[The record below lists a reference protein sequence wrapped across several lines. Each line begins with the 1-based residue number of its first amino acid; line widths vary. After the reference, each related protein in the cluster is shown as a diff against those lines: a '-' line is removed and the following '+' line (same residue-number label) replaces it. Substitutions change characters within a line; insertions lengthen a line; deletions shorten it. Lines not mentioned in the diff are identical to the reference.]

1 MSTDRQPGHRRLRT
15 GRPLPC
21 PRARPVSAPC
31 GTRQAGFSLVEALVA
46 LFILTIIALGLGQ
59 VIGLGMLSNKAADDL
74 TQATTLSADKLEELR
89 ASEYW
94 ALTQGGSLDSAAN
107 GYSDSPDLDG
117 DGTAEFD
124 RRWRITEQT
133 GGKLIEVRTL
143 SLNNTIGNGRQ
154 ATMATVVA
162 ER

>member
-1 MSTDRQPGHRRLRT
+1 M
-15 GRPLPC
+15 PLPR
-21 PRARPVSAPC
+21 PRALPVPLP
-31 GTRQAGFSLVEALVA
+31 GGGRQGGFSLIEALVA

-94 ALTQGGSLDSAAN
+94 ALTAGGSLDTAEE
-107 GYSDSPDLDG
+107 GYSDSPDIDG
-117 DGTAEFD
+117 DGTAEFE
-124 RRWRITEQT
+124 RRWQITEQT
-133 GGKLIEVRTL
+133 GGKRLEVRTL

-154 ATMATVVA
+154 ATIATVVA

>member
-1 MSTDRQPGHRRLRT
+1 MTPLSPSKLRLRNPRT
-15 GRPLPC
+15 GTPLPRL
-21 PRARPVSAPC
+21 RALPDV
-31 GTRQAGFSLVEALVA
+31 GEQGGFSLIEALVA

-59 VIGLGMLSNKAADDL
+59 VIGLGMLSNQAADDL

-94 ALTQGGSLDSAAN
+94 ALDEGGSLDTARE
-107 GYSDSPDLDG
+107 GYSDSPDIDG
-117 DGTAEFD
+117 DGTAEFE
-124 RRWRITEQT
+124 RRWQITDQT
-133 GGKLIEVRTL
+133 GGKRLEVRTL

-154 ATMATVVA
+154 ATIATVVA